1 MMDIKGGLFL
11 WFINFCD
18 KTSAGSGVNMHTD
31 NESPL
36 DVAEKLHKPIIK
48 KFIKRTVQSGFKDN
62 IWDAD
67 LPDMQLISKFSG
79 GFRFSLCVMDI
90 FSKYAWFSPLIDKK
104 RYHNY

>member
-48 KFIKRTVQSGFKDN
+48 KFIKRTV
-62 IWDAD
+62 
-67 LPDMQLISKFSG
+67 
-79 GFRFSLCVMDI
+79 
-90 FSKYAWFSPLIDKK
+90 
-104 RYHNY
+104 